1 MPYCSPVCILPYDT
15 QWVMPKRS
23 YHSIQYIVACLIAAM
38 FVPCHIMTTIARH
51 CVSLRSYHVAA
62 LKHCYIIST
71 SLLLNPLR
79 SSPIML
85 QSVVPAIQL
94 TIEPSV
100 NLEQDE
106 EGSGEDSGHSELA
119 LGNWGQFRLRGRE
132 GNILPRLQS
141 SPFLLKSK
149 AAMRNIK
156 PCKSIHEDYGTIRV
170 LTIFTLWM
178 ENNMMMFL
186 SEWTK
191 LPKIPNNA
199 PVNEA

>member
-15 QWVMPKRS
+15 QWVMWS
-23 YHSIQYIVACLIAAM
+23 YHAIQYIVACLIAAM
-38 FVPCHIMTTIARH
+38 FVPCHIMTTIGCKAL
-51 CVSLRSYHVAA
+51 CLSEVIPCGCAENLLYHI
-62 LKHCYIIST
+62 HFT
-71 SLLLNPLR
+71 SFELTPLFP
-79 SSPIML
+79 SIML

-119 LGNWGQFRLRGRE
+119 LGNWEQVQLRARE

-149 AAMRNIK
+149 AALRNIK

-178 ENNMMMFL
+178 ENKKN
-186 SEWTK
+186 
-191 LPKIPNNA
+191 
-199 PVNEA
+199 